1 MYPNNKRI
9 YNPFVHKSEY
19 RRPWLATQM
28 QILLANGPSRPFS
41 GGLFGILLSSR
52 RQIIIISEE
61 KKKTKAAKQG
71 LPQTAMQQI
80 IY

>member
-1 MYPNNKRI
+1 
-9 YNPFVHKSEY
+9 
-19 RRPWLATQM
+19 M